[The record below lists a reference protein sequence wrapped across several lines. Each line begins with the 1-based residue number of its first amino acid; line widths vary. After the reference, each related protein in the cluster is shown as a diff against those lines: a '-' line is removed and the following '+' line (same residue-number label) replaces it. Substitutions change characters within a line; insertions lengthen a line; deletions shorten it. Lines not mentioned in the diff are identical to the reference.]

1 MILLQIT
8 ESIGSDTLQQAA
20 QQVGNAISTNTGTA
34 PEKLNLL
41 QLILKGGWVMYPIF
55 AMSIMGFYIFFER
68 YFTLRKANKDESSLM
83 MQVRE
88 LIKQGN
94 VSAAI
99 SLCKQSNTPIGRML
113 QKGLL
118 RIGKPIK
125 EIEGSIE
132 NVGKLEVAKLEKNI
146 SVLGIIAGIA
156 PMMGFV
162 GTISGVI
169 KIFYNISLSDNISIG
184 IIAGGLYEKM
194 ITSAAGLIIGIIAYI
209 GHHILNLMVDKII
222 LKLETESIDFIDLL
236 EEPSK

>member
-1 MILLQIT
+1 MILLQIAENVTT
-8 ESIGSDTLQQAA
+8 EVAQQATADA
-20 QQVGNAISTNTGTA
+20 Q
-34 PEKLNLL
+34 LNLL
-41 QLILKGGWVMYPIF
+41 QLIIKGGWVMIPILIL
-55 AMSIMGFYIFFER
+55 SIMGFYIFFER
-68 YFTLRKANKDESSLM
+68 YFTLRKANKDESGLM
-83 MQVRE
+83 VQVRE

-94 VSAAI
+94 VSSAI
-99 SLCKQSNTPIGRML
+99 ALCKQSNTPIGRML

-146 SVLGIIAGIA
+146 SILGIIAGIA
-156 PMMGFV
+156 PMLGFV

-194 ITSAAGLIIGIIAYI
+194 ITSAAGLIVGILAYI
-209 GHHILNLMVDKII
+209 GHHVLNLMVDKII

>member
-8 ESIGSDTLQQAA
+8 ETIGTDTINR
-20 QQVGNAISTNTGTA
+20 VVNAIPQAVQAN
-34 PEKLNLL
+34 PEQLNLL
-41 QLILKGGWVMYPIF
+41 QLLMKGGWIMIPI
-55 AMSIMGFYIFFER
+55 ALLSVVGFYIFFER
-68 YFTLRKANKDESSLM
+68 YFTLRKASKDEHALM
-83 MQVRE
+83 TQVRE

-94 VSAAI
+94 LQSAVAI
-99 SLCKQSNTPIGRML
+99 CKQTNAPIARML

-125 EIEGSIE
+125 EIEGAIE

-146 SVLGIIAGIA
+146 SILGIIAGIA

-169 KIFYNISLSDNISIG
+169 KIFYNISLSDNISMG

-194 ITSAAGLIIGIIAYI
+194 ITSAAGLIVGILAYIAY
-209 GHHILNLMVDKII
+209 HILNLMVDKII